1 MDKTNISESD
11 RCPALSQLSLW
22 SNTMWF
28 YPSYLCEAIQCGFIP
43 IISVKQYHMAGFL
56 WTALNCLSLQKLQ
69 LGRWY
74 IGVAAQLKVFV
85 FSNCEI
91 FRRCTSVI
99 CWDRNAG
106 KSGNTDVCRVC
117 NEVHDG
123 KIGNINLF
131 SVKLFLWKIMP
142 GITLGVLCGF
152 GFQRTL
158 LTTHC
163 SYTHSRCH
171 PGLGTIPP
179 SKTFVCPM

>member
-28 YPSYLCEAIQCGFIP
+28 YPSYLCEAIQCGFIQ

-56 WTALNCLSLQKLQ
+56 WTALNCLNLQKLQ

-74 IGVAAQLKVFV
+74 IGKVAQLKVFV

-99 CWDRNAG
+99 YWDRNAG

-131 SVKLFLWKIMP
+131 SVKLFLWKKKN
-142 GITLGVLCGF
+142 
-152 GFQRTL
+152 
-158 LTTHC
+158 
-163 SYTHSRCH
+163 
-171 PGLGTIPP
+171 TI
-179 SKTFVCPM
+179 KA